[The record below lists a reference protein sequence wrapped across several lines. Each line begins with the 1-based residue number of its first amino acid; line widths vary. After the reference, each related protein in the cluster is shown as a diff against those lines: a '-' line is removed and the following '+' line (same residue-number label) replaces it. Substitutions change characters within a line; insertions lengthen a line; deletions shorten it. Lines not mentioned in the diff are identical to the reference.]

1 MITYNNSILKVGG
14 NWLVPSPAPDPYNP
28 LGLPPY
34 TIRVRCPAGREPIT
48 HYIGLGNPTSVQVS
62 ADPNVWDVTLESTDW
77 SDLFTSEAIVE
88 VLGANTA
95 NVENMSRMFEYCSAL
110 TTLCLFDTSSVES
123 FYLAF
128 ASSNITVIPL
138 YPTDSLVDASQAFS
152 SCYNVETGALALYQQ
167 MSTQDN
173 PPTYHDNC
181 FTDCGSST
189 VTGAAELEQIPA
201 DWK

>member
-1 MITYNNSILKVGG
+1 MITYNGNIMKVSGYWLTNSQT
-14 NWLVPSPAPDPYNP
+14 PDPYNP

-34 TIRVRCPAGREPIT
+34 TIRVRLTAGAEPLT
-48 HYIGLGNPTSVQVS
+48 HYIGLGTPTAVQVY
-62 ADPNVWDVTLESTDW
+62 ADPNVWDVTLESPDW
-77 SDLFTSEAIVE
+77 SDLFTSESIVE
-88 VLGANTA
+88 VLGANTTG
-95 NVENMSRMFEYCSAL
+95 VENMSRMFEYCSAL

-128 ASSNITVIPL
+128 ASSNITAIPL
-138 YPTDSLVDASQAFS
+138 YPTDSLVDAYQAFS
-152 SCYNVETGALALYQQ
+152 SCYNVETGSLALYQQ
-167 MSTQDN
+167 MSTQAN

-181 FTDCGSST
+181 FADCGSGT